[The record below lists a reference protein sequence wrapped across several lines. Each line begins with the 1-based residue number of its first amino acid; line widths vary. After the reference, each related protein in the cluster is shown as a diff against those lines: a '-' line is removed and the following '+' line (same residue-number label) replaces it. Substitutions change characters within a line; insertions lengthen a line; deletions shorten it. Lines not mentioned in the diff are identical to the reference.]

1 MKKSEQLHICQVLI
15 ANALTMDVEDRLE
28 ILEMLMSEER
38 VAKVMEANDE
48 QKL

>member
-28 ILEMLMSEER
+28 MLMSEER